1 MVVFKLDDQTKG
13 ALLVMCAGLSW
24 GTMGLLGKIIYST
37 TNIGPI
43 SLALYRLFFAIP
55 IFAALTIINGYD
67 VSLTRREVVLFAA
80 FGFCGLTV
88 FEALY
93 FTSFAYTTVQ
103 HAAALL
109 YTAPAFVALLS
120 WFILKEHLTRRKLV
134 AVVLSVLGAFLVM
147 GIVRGESLFASKTQ
161 IGDWLALGSG
171 LAYSSWYIFGKI
183 LGKNREPAVTSLI
196 ALSFGALFL
205 LPLTVGMEG
214 IRVPNSP
221 LAWGLLALVGLIPST
236 LAYLFYLGGLKLIDA
251 TKASVFAIVEPL
263 SAAVLAFVFFHEI
276 LSYDSL
282 LGFIL
287 IISSILLVSRH
298 KDH

>member
-1 MVVFKLDDQTKG
+1 MI
-13 ALLVMCAGLSW
+13 MCAGVFW
-24 GTMGLLGKIIYST
+24 GTMGIIGKVIYST

-55 IFAALTIINGYD
+55 IFTFITVANRYK
-67 VSLTRREVVLFAA
+67 VSLTRREMILFAC
-80 FGFCGLTV
+80 FGFCSLTV

-93 FTSFAYTTVQ
+93 FTSFSYTSVQ

-120 WFILKEHLTRRKLV
+120 WFFLKERLTSGKVL

-147 GIVRGESLFASKTQ
+147 GVVRGESLFASKTQ
-161 IGDWLALGSG
+161 IGDWLALASG
-171 LAYSSWYIFGKI
+171 LAYSSWYIFGKV

-196 ALSFGALFL
+196 GLSFGAIFL
-205 LPLTVGMEG
+205 LPLTAGIEG

-221 LAWGLLALVGLIPST
+221 IAWGLLALVGVIPT
-236 LAYLFYLGGLKLIDA
+236 TVAYLFYLGGLKLIDA

-263 SAAVLAFVFFHEI
+263 SAAVLAFVFFHET
-276 LSYDSL
+276 LSYDSF
-282 LGFIL
+282 LGFFL
-287 IISSILLVSRH
+287 IISSILLVSKRRGH
-298 KDH
+298 

>member
-1 MVVFKLDDQTKG
+1 
-13 ALLVMCAGLSW
+13 
-24 GTMGLLGKIIYST
+24 
-37 TNIGPI
+37 
-43 SLALYRLFFAIP
+43 
-55 IFAALTIINGYD
+55 
-67 VSLTRREVVLFAA
+67 
-80 FGFCGLTV
+80 
-88 FEALY
+88 
-93 FTSFAYTTVQ
+93 
-103 HAAALL
+103 
-109 YTAPAFVALLS
+109 
-120 WFILKEHLTRRKLV
+120 
-134 AVVLSVLGAFLVM
+134 
-147 GIVRGESLFASKTQ
+147 
-161 IGDWLALGSG
+161 LALGSG

-205 LPLTVGMEG
+205 LPLTVGIEG

-282 LGFIL
+282 LGFVL
-287 IISSILLVSRH
+287 IISSIVLVSRRNGR
-298 KDH
+298 

>member
-1 MVVFKLDDQTKG
+1 
-13 ALLVMCAGLSW
+13 
-24 GTMGLLGKIIYST
+24 MGLLGKIIYST